1 MPQHGYSLR
10 TLTQAGT
17 QIDHSEDF
25 VLDGS
30 TLAPALLEVSLISA
44 DIEVPFAG
52 EATDYT
58 ITFTTSLNVGPSSGC
73 YVRYTFPENVDA
85 SGLDLTNIEGKGLF
99 LGSRGAESTE
109 VIDHDLLNEP

>member
-1 MPQHGYSLR
+1 M
-10 TLTQAGT
+10 TQAGT

-25 VLDGS
+25 ALDGS
-30 TLAPALLEVSLISA
+30 AFVPAPLEVSRISA

-73 YVRYTFPENVDA
+73 FVRYTFPEDVDA
-85 SGLDLTNIEGKGLF
+85 SGLDLANIEGKGLF
-99 LGSRGAESTE
+99 LGSRGGASAE